1 MNNLNIL
8 SKCFRYAAIVSLA
21 VAVYIL
27 LGDDNQGINA
37 FKPHDQRNIIFYLL
51 LMIPVVFASLSIT
64 LKQIIKAIDPDYQS
78 KKRKR
83 HEPPM
88 VLPPE

>member
-1 MNNLNIL
+1 MKNLNIL
-8 SKCFRYAAIVSLA
+8 SKCFKYAAIVSLA
-21 VAVYIL
+21 VAMYIL
-27 LGDDNQGINA
+27 LGDERQGINA
-37 FKPHDQRNIIFYLL
+37 FQPHDQRNIIRYLL
-51 LMIPVVFASLSIT
+51 LMVPVIFASLSIS

-78 KKRKR
+78 EKRKR